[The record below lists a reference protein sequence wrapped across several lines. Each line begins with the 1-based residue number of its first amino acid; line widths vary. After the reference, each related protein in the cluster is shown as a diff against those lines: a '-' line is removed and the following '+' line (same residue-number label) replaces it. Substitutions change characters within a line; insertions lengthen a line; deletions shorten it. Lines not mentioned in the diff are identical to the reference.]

1 MLSSAVC
8 QSGVIQDT
16 NYKLQ
21 IPLSPLK
28 SHLLNTQALGQQQH
42 EPERQITRFFS

>member
-8 QSGVIQDT
+8 QSGVIT
-16 NYKLQ
+16 RYKLQ